1 MKIVCFA
8 SSGHARYGVLTGDT
22 VRQIDGSPFKGIN
35 FLEKTFKIG
44 DVRLLAPCVP
54 SKIVAI
60 GINYRGHAAEFEHDL
75 PVSPLMFLKPAT
87 AVVGPLEDIV
97 YPSVSER
104 VDFEG
109 ELGIVISRRAHRID
123 PAEAMEFVLGYT
135 CFNDVTAR
143 DLQKLDGQW
152 TRAKSFDTF
161 AAVGPW
167 IETELNPARLKIET
181 RLNGE
186 IKQSATTGD
195 LIFPVARLVAAVS
208 RVMTLLPG
216 DLIASGTPEGI
227 GPMQPGDRVEVRIEG
242 IGALL
247 NHVIREK

>member
-1 MKIVCFA
+1 
-8 SSGHARYGVLTGDT
+8 
-22 VRQIDGSPFKGIN
+22 
-35 FLEKTFKIG
+35 
-44 DVRLLAPCVP
+44 
-54 SKIVAI
+54 
-60 GINYRGHAAEFEHDL
+60 
-75 PVSPLMFLKPAT
+75 
-87 AVVGPLEDIV
+87 
-97 YPSVSER
+97 
-104 VDFEG
+104 
-109 ELGIVISRRAHRID
+109 
-123 PAEAMEFVLGYT
+123 MEFVLGYT